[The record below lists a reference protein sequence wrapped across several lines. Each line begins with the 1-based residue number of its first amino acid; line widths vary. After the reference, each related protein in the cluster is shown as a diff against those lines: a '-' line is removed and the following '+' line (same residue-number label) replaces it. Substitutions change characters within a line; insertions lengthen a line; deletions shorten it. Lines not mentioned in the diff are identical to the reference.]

1 MGQGEKKMLQED
13 LNFLQVVSI
22 VTSRFGCTIDSIDVE
37 GRTVSITCPG
47 GKEEEV
53 ECATAI
59 GDIIEGKS
67 QHTTIWALP

>member
-1 MGQGEKKMLQED
+1 MLQED

-22 VTSRFGCTIDSIDVE
+22 VTSRFGCTIDSIDLE

-47 GKEEEV
+47 GPQQEI

-59 GDIIEGKS
+59 GDIIEEKS
-67 QHTTIWALP
+67 ESTSIWALS

>member
-1 MGQGEKKMLQED
+1 MLRED

-22 VTSRFGCTIDSIDVE
+22 VTSRFGCTIDSIDLE

-47 GKEEEV
+47 GKEEEI

-59 GDIIEGKS
+59 GDIIEGKPKPMN
-67 QHTTIWALP
+67 IWALS